1 MKIKLQEAKEIEAK
15 IKQLENDLKEILK
28 LADAKGMVIS
38 QHVCMGTLDRY
49 KYILTGVK
57 IYPDDIEV

>member
-15 IKQLENDLKEILK
+15 INRLQTELMETLK

-38 QHVCMGTLDRY
+38 QHTCKGTLDRY
-49 KYILTGVK
+49 NYIVSGIKV
-57 IYPDDIEV
+57 YPNAIEV

>member
-15 IKQLENDLKEILK
+15 INRLQTELMETLK

-38 QHVCMGTLDRY
+38 QHVRKEMLDRY
-49 KYILTGVK
+49 NYIISGVK
-57 IYPDDIEV
+57 VYPDDIEV